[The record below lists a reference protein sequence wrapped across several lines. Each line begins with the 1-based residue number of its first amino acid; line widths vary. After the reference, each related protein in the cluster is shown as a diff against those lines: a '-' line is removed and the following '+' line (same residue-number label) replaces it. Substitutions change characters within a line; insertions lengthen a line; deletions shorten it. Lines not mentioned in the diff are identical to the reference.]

1 MVHTHT
7 ILATIFQMNPGW
19 PDVFLHLLQGG
30 SVVYWLWYWSHDS
43 MVASGLLA
51 AALSGNNLRQ
61 VVYTH
66 VPLSASSINW

>member
-1 MVHTHT
+1 
-7 ILATIFQMNPGW
+7 
-19 PDVFLHLLQGG
+19 
-30 SVVYWLWYWSHDS
+30 